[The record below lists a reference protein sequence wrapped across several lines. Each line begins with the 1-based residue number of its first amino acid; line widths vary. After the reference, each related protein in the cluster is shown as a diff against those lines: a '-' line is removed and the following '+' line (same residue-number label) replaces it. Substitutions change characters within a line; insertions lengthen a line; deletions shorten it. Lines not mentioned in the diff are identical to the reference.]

1 MKVVQTNSPH
11 WSSKPFIGKSLLAG
25 VAISLGCIAN
35 LSVENP
41 YIGALLFT
49 FGLAS
54 TVVLGFDLLT
64 GKMGNKVPF
73 LYLIAV
79 GFFNFCGCAIMSSFY
94 VDSSMYNFE
103 ALQQVLDYRNNINWL
118 ALLLGAVGCGFIVSS
133 SIQAAKRENWIV
145 MVLGIPLFILTGM
158 LHCVADM
165 FYYSCA
171 MVAGLFTGKMF
182 LVWIFTVLFNY
193 IGCNLVRLLKHI

>member
-1 MKVVQTNSPH
+1 M
-11 WSSKPFIGKSLLAG
+11 GKSFLAG
-25 VAISLGCIAN
+25 IAISLGCIAN

-73 LYLIAV
+73 LYLVAV
-79 GFFNFCGCAIMSSFY
+79 GFFNLCGCATVSSLY
-94 VDSSMYNFE
+94 VDSSMYNPE
-103 ALQQVLDYRNNINWL
+103 ALQQVLGYRNSINWL
-118 ALLLGAVGCGFIVSS
+118 ALSLGATGCGFIVSS
-133 SIQAAKRENWIV
+133 SIQAAKRGNWIV
-145 MVLGIPLFILTGM
+145 MLLGIPLFILTGM

-171 MVAGLFTGKMF
+171 ATAGLFTGRMF
-182 LVWIFTVLFNY
+182 IVWIFTVLFNY
-193 IGCNLVRLLKHI
+193 IGCNLVRILKHV